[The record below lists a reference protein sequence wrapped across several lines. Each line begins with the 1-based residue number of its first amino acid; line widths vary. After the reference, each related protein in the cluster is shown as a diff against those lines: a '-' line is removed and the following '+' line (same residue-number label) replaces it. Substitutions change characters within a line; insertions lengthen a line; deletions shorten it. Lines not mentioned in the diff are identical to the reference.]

1 MVGSPTMMTNN
12 EEIEVEA
19 PQNLAFN
26 IDEEMPADGEEDADI
41 IDEREIAINDGAQ
54 QQTKWYGTST
64 AKVAF
69 LFLAVFAVC
78 VLIGYG
84 SGYGINEQVISN
96 KAAAQS
102 TVSRSENTN
111 VQVQSKTGKFS
122 KSTTSAKASK
132 VAKSVSRYF
141 AWYDDMIRAFMLK
154 ILNMCNLQ

>member
-1 MVGSPTMMTNN
+1 MMTNN

-26 IDEEMPADGEEDADI
+26 IDEEAPADGEEDADI
-41 IDEREIAINDGAQ
+41 IEEREIANDGLQ
-54 QQTKWYGTST
+54 NTHNNTKWYGKST

-102 TVSRSENTN
+102 AVSSSENTN
-111 VQVQSKTGKFS
+111 FQFQVQSKTGKVS

-141 AWYDDMIRAFMLK
+141 AWYDDMIRAPVMFK
-154 ILNMCNLQ
+154 KSQY

>member
-1 MVGSPTMMTNN
+1 MMMTNN

-26 IDEEMPADGEEDADI
+26 IDEEMPADGEEDADN
-41 IDEREIAINDGAQ
+41 IDEIEIANDGLQ
-54 QQTKWYGTST
+54 NNNNTNTKWYGKSN

-102 TVSRSENTN
+102 AAVSSSENAN
-111 VQVQSKTGKFS
+111 VVVQSKTGKFS

-132 VAKSVSRYF
+132 VAKSVSSIVGYL
-141 AWYDDMIRAFMLK
+141 ALV
-154 ILNMCNLQ
+154 